1 MGVNETNKL
10 VKSALLLTAGGLISK
25 VLSAG
30 YRVPLQNLTGDIGF
44 YIYQQIYPILGIAL
58 MLSLY
63 GFPSAISK
71 MAMDLK
77 RMGKKLTFK
86 TFHLPIILIL
96 LCINATLFLFLL
108 LNADLLAVWI
118 GDERLAG
125 TYRFSAFIFLVIPFT
140 ALLRGVFQSN
150 QYMKPVAFS
159 QIGEQIVRV
168 FIIVG
173 AAVVISTQQ
182 INLYKI
188 GQAAVWAAILGSIT
202 ALFILVIFYRNKQLK
217 KEETNHPVPWNYYV
231 NTLLILGLAAT
242 LNHMVLLV
250 IQFADTF
257 TLLPSLLGHGLDKQT
272 AMEAKG
278 VFDRGQP
285 LIQLGIVLGSSFA
298 LALLPSISQ
307 KRLEDDPETFYFY
320 IRGAL
325 KFSLYLAVGA
335 CIGLIIIFKEVNEL
349 LYQNAEGTR
358 YLQILVSAIVFASI
372 AITASSI
379 LQGLGYVKR
388 TAGFIL
394 IAFFVKWIANQT
406 LVPWIGII
414 GAALA
419 TTVSLLLLCII
430 VSMELRRKVPG
441 LHFYKQ
447 INWKVLS
454 GAAGLMII
462 YLAIGNFII
471 SFMEDMSRW
480 GLLVYVVFISFTGG
494 AIYIFCMIRW
504 KAFTIKELRMLPA
517 SNFFIRIYKE
527 RNKI

>member
-1 MGVNETNKL
+1 MGVNKTNKL

-30 YRVPLQNLTGDIGF
+30 YRIPLQNLTGDIGF

-71 MAMDLK
+71 MAVEWK
-77 RMGKKLTFK
+77 QTGKKLTFK
-86 TFHLPIILIL
+86 TFHLPILFIL
-96 LCINATLFLFLL
+96 LCINGSLFLFLL
-108 LNADLLAVWI
+108 LNADLLAAWV
-118 GDERLAG
+118 GDERLADI
-125 TYRFSAFIFLVIPFT
+125 YRFGAFTFLVIPFT
-140 ALLRGVFQSN
+140 ALLRGMFQSN
-150 QYMKPVAFS
+150 HSMKPVAFS
-159 QIGEQIVRV
+159 QIGEQLVRV
-168 FIIVG
+168 CIIVG
-173 AAVVISTQQ
+173 AAVIISTQQ
-182 INLYKI
+182 NDLYNI

-202 ALFILVIFYRNKQLK
+202 ALFILILYSDKQIK
-217 KEETNHPVPWNYYV
+217 RQEDTFAIPWNYYV
-231 NTLLILGLAAT
+231 STLLILGLAAT

-257 TLLPSLLGHGLDKQT
+257 TLLPSLIGYGLDKQT

-298 LALLPSISQ
+298 LALLPSISR
-307 KRLEDDPETFYFY
+307 KRLEEDSQTFYFY

-325 KFSLYLAVGA
+325 KFSFYLAVGA
-335 CIGLIIIFKEVNEL
+335 SLGLIIIFKEVNEL
-349 LYQNAEGTR
+349 LFQNTQGTG

-394 IAFFVKWIANQT
+394 IAFFIKWIANQI
-406 LVPWIGII
+406 LVPLVGIT
-414 GAALA
+414 GAAVA
-419 TTVSLLLLCII
+419 TIISLITLSII

-441 LHFYKQ
+441 LHFYQHIK
-447 INWKVLS
+447 WKTLI
-454 GAAGLMII
+454 GAAGIMSI
-462 YLAIGNFII
+462 YLVIGNFVI
-471 SFMEDMSRW
+471 SFIDDISRW
-480 GLLVYVVFISFTGG
+480 QLLVYVLFISFTGG
-494 AIYIFCMIRW
+494 ALYIFCMIRW
-504 KAFTIKELRMLPA
+504 KAFTLKELRMLPA
-517 SNFFIRIYKE
+517 SGIFTRIYKE
-527 RNKI
+527 